1 VILEDVGPDNL
12 RACTAL
18 EVDEQQ
24 QRFAV
29 PVASYLAQCAEE
41 DSPWHP
47 LAARVHEEIVGFVLW
62 GVDPADQSFWIG
74 GLIIDRRHQRQGY
87 GRAVVAELLARA
99 ASNGHREAALS
110 YDTQNTVARS
120 LYASMGFVETG
131 ELTDDGETVA
141 RKQLT

>member
-1 VILEDVGPDNL
+1 MTLEDVGADNL

-24 QRFAV
+24 QRFVV
-29 PVASYLAQCAEE
+29 PVANYLAQCAES

-47 LAARVHEEIVGFVLW
+47 LAVRVQQQIVGFVLW
-62 GVDPADQSFWIG
+62 GIDPADQSFWIG

-87 GRAVVAELLARA
+87 GRAVVAQLLARA
-99 ASNGHREAALS
+99 ASNGHHEAALS

-120 LYASMGFVETG
+120 LYASMEFVETG

-141 RKQLT
+141 RKQLK